1 MSWNVATNFEKI
13 VNAGVLAALGACFR
27 GELCNIFVS
36 HVNTIIGPKA
46 LHKKVLKEFSHQAQI
61 FRKKT
66 GRCAVLVIDNTE
78 LLSSQNPKLLKFLQD
93 IAHEAANNQHFNTVF
108 VAEGQVPPQMIGKF
122 FSYSR
127 ASPRPVNPSIH
138 RIRFRVRMGQR
149 AVPRR
154 TYGKSGHPSVCLGDY
169 QGRAGE
175 DCRPL
180 GLKNLPGSSRWRV
193 GPTGNWLG
201 LRVPSWGY

>member
-1 MSWNVATNFEKI
+1 MSWNVTTNFEKI

-78 LLSSQNPKLLKFLQD
+78 LFSSQNPKLLKFLQD

-154 TYGKSGHPSVCLGDY
+154 TYGKSGHPSICLGDY
-169 QGRAGE
+169 QGREGGGLQAPRVEEFAGF
-175 DCRPL
+175 L
-180 GLKNLPGSSRWRV
+180 QMAG
-193 GPTGNWLG
+193 GPYW
-201 LRVPSWGY
+201 